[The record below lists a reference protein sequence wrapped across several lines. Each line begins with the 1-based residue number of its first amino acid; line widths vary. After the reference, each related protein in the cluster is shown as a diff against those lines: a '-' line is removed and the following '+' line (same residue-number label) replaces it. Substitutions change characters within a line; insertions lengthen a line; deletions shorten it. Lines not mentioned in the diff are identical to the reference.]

1 MGFMQKQINGKRY
14 DTESAKFVTITKY
27 NDCACAVY
35 LKKTKELFC
44 QNLESKTIIV
54 LTPQEQTEL
63 LKHPEIKKRI
73 SEITEFMK
81 APKIQINPYITLHAR
96 AVLTT
101 LAEKKGLSESE
112 IIEKAIIELEK
123 EDNRITALRESAIEK
138 IKQGKIYFT

>member
-1 MGFMQKQINGKRY
+1 MQKQINGKRY

-27 NDCACAVY
+27 NDYACAVY

-63 LKHPEIKKRI
+63 LKHPEIKKLI

-96 AVLTT
+96 TVLTT